1 MMKTLVLAAAT
12 MVLAAPALAQ
22 TPQQPP
28 AAPPAADAA
37 KHADVFAKADG
48 DKNGALSIAEVKLA
62 DATVTQADFDKAD
75 ADKSKSLSK
84 VEFEQWAMAKAGAKA
99 SAPGQ

>member
-1 MMKTLVLAAAT
+1 MMKILVISAT
-12 MVLAAPALAQ
+12 AMALAAPALAQ
-22 TPQQPP
+22 TPQSPP
-28 AAPPAADAA
+28 ATAPKADKADIFVTADA
-37 KHADVFAKADG
+37 
-48 DKNGALSIAEVKLA
+48 DKSGSLSIAEVKMH

-84 VEFEQWAMAKAGAKA
+84 VEFETWAAAKKGDKA

>member
-1 MMKTLVLAAAT
+1 MKILVISAT
-12 MVLAAPALAQ
+12 AMALAAPALAQ
-22 TPQQPP
+22 TPQSPP
-28 AAPPAADAA
+28 ATAPA
-37 KHADVFAKADG
+37 AKADIFVTADA
-48 DKNGALSIAEVKLA
+48 DKSGSLSIAEVKMH

-84 VEFEQWAMAKAGAKA
+84 VEFETWAAAKKGDKA